1 MGLSGRALS
10 FSHGVFLSFPECCTA
25 RRTDRR
31 KKYDLVFIGYM
42 LCEENVG
49 DPRKGGASSVLGLFP
64 HRVDTGKASS
74 QKGPSCA
81 LRAGPGWG
89 GMNTQVTCPS
99 FSGETSSILLP

>member
-42 LCEENVG
+42 LCEGECWGSEREGQVQCWG
-49 DPRKGGASSVLGLFP
+49 CFLTG
-64 HRVDTGKASS
+64 VDTGRPLP
-74 QKGPSCA
+74 G
-81 LRAGPGWG
+81 RAPP
-89 GMNTQVTCPS
+89 VP
-99 FSGETSSILLP
+99 